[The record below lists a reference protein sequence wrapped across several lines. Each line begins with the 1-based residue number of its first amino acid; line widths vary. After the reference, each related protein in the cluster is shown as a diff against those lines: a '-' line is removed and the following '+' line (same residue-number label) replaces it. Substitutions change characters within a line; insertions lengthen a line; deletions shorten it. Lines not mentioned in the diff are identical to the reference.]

1 MSADREADQGHNLKE
16 EDMQRA
22 YVPLRRAIAGAVTI
36 AAAFAIGGLPTS
48 AQMTSTSPSASTA
61 TSTSTSTARKVP
73 RTATPEMISDA
84 IERSKSRTDRFKA
97 TGVPEQFGSEDPTR
111 FIAK

>member
-1 MSADREADQGHNLKE
+1 
-16 EDMQRA
+16 MQRA
-22 YVPLRRAIAGAVTI
+22 YVSLKRATV
-36 AAAFAIGGLPTS
+36 AAATVAATFAFAVLPTS
-48 AQMTSTSPSASTA
+48 AQTTS
-61 TSTSTSTARKVP
+61 TSTSTSTATPRKVP

-84 IERSKSRTDRFKA
+84 IERSKSRTERFKA

>member
-1 MSADREADQGHNLKE
+1 
-16 EDMQRA
+16 MQRA
-22 YVPLRRAIAGAVTI
+22 YVSLRRATLAAATVAATFAI
-36 AAAFAIGGLPTS
+36 AALPAS
-48 AQMTSTSPSASTA
+48 AQTTSTSSS
-61 TSTSTSTARKVP
+61 TSTSTSTTTTTARKVP

-84 IERSKSRTDRFKA
+84 IERSKSRTERFKA

>member
-1 MSADREADQGHNLKE
+1 MK
-16 EDMQRA
+16 RA
-22 YVPLRRAIAGAVTI
+22 YVPLGRAIAGAVTI
-36 AAAFAIGGLPTS
+36 AAAFAIAGLPTS
-48 AQMTSTSPSASTA
+48 AQTTSSS

-84 IERSKSRTDRFKA
+84 IERSKSRTERFKA

-111 FIAK
+111 FIVK

>member
-1 MSADREADQGHNLKE
+1 
-16 EDMQRA
+16 MQRA
-22 YVPLRRAIAGAVTI
+22 YVSLKRATVAAATVAATFAIAV
-36 AAAFAIGGLPTS
+36 LPTS
-48 AQMTSTSPSASTA
+48 AQTTSTSS
-61 TSTSTSTARKVP
+61 STSTSTARKVP

-84 IERSKSRTDRFKA
+84 IERSKSRTERFKA

>member
-1 MSADREADQGHNLKE
+1 
-16 EDMQRA
+16 MQRA
-22 YVPLRRAIAGAVTI
+22 YVSLKRATV
-36 AAAFAIGGLPTS
+36 AAAAVAATFAFAVLPTS
-48 AQMTSTSPSASTA
+48 AQTTS
-61 TSTSTSTARKVP
+61 TSTSTSTATPRKVP

-84 IERSKSRTDRFKA
+84 IERSKSRTERFKA

>member
-1 MSADREADQGHNLKE
+1 MK
-16 EDMQRA
+16 RA

-36 AAAFAIGGLPTS
+36 AAAFAIAGLPTS
-48 AQMTSTSPSASTA
+48 AQTTSTS

-73 RTATPEMISDA
+73 KTATPEMISEA
-84 IERSKSRTDRFKA
+84 IERSKSRTERFKA

>member
-1 MSADREADQGHNLKE
+1 
-16 EDMQRA
+16 MQRA
-22 YVPLRRAIAGAVTI
+22 YVSLRRATLAAATVAATFAI
-36 AAAFAIGGLPTS
+36 AALPAS
-48 AQMTSTSPSASTA
+48 AQTTSTSSSTSI
-61 TSTSTSTARKVP
+61 STSTERKVP

-84 IERSKSRTDRFKA
+84 IERSKSRTERFKA